1 MAPFPPGKGGGDG
14 VAKGFKGKGVL
25 IHCLVDARGLPLQVV
40 VTAANASERA
50 QVMPMLESLR
60 CSTGSVGTGRFRPA
74 QIAADKGYDAKWLRE
89 ALRGVGIRPEI
100 PKRVFRTRRQPPGAT
115 AGRSRRER
123 VYDERQYQDRI
134 YDNRECYHKE
144 RIIFCYIVCLLNCVL
159 CLLHYIICLFYSLI
173 CLSH

>member
-60 CSTGSVGTGRFRPA
+60 CSTGSVGSGRFRPA

-100 PKRVFRTRRQPPGAT
+100 PKRVFRTRRQPPGRKLEKRVKRYVVERT
-115 AGRSRRER
+115 FSWFQRKFRRLTTR
-123 VYDERQYQDRI
+123 W
-134 YDNRECYHKE
+134 E
-144 RIIFCYIVCLLNCVL
+144 RIPSIFQALVDLAMALVLLRK
-159 CLLHYIICLFYSLI
+159 IMG
-173 CLSH
+173 